1 MSVRCASVLLK
12 YFTSEERNE
21 IYIIEIIIPLRLCI
35 TLYKY
40 FCLKCVVVCY
50 KTTKWLLIECTFFVC
65 DVGTNDA
72 V

>member
-1 MSVRCASVLLK
+1 MSVRCVSVPLK

-21 IYIIEIIIPLRLCI
+21 IYITEIIIPLRLCI

-50 KTTKWLLIECTFFVC
+50 KTTK
-65 DVGTNDA
+65 
-72 V
+72 